1 MDMKKIGLII
11 MFLLLNFM
19 VKAQTKYAI
28 AEITYLTAFGK
39 VQVIGKFDD
48 GNGKKAEMLKDS
60 EGSKLELS
68 SIAEMLNIICAK
80 GYKVQ
85 SFVREKNNSSG
96 TSIDYIFIF
105 EKL

>member
-1 MDMKKIGLII
+1 MKKIGLIT

-28 AEITYLTAFGK
+28 AEITYTNFFGK
-39 VQVIGKFDD
+39 VTVMGNFDD

-60 EGSKLELS
+60 EGNKLNLS

-85 SFVREKNNSSG
+85 SFIKETNKASEASSN
-96 TSIDYIFIF
+96 YIFIF
-105 EKL
+105 EKI